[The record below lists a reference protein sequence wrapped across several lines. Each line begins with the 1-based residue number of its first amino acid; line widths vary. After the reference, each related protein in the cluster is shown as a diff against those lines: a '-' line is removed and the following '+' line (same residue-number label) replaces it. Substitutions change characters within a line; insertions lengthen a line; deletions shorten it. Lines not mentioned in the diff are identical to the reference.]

1 MHSRAFSGLIVFALA
16 LFGAA
21 QAQSA
26 APGVALAMAISGDI
40 SPPVQAFSEIESSA
54 VLQLGDSSSITFVH
68 YEKCTMVS
76 VTGGEVRLSEGRY
89 SVQGGKITK
98 EQKVTCPRPVRLA
111 EGGKV
116 MSATMIMRSTPKII
130 PSMPRFVIAGHGSGR
145 VTAVKIVRDEQAI
158 ARLPVVDNATIWPT
172 SLPAL
177 SDGQTYDVYGQNN
190 AGEHL
195 FLMRFTATGSVPT
208 TPDKTLVIL
217 RLK

>member
-1 MHSRAFSGLIVFALA
+1 MRSHAFSGLIVFALA
-16 LFGAA
+16 LFGAG
-21 QAQSA
+21 QAQGA

-54 VLQLGDSSSITFVH
+54 VLQLGSSSSITFVH

-89 SVQGGKITK
+89 SITGGKITK

-111 EGGKV
+111 EAGKV

-130 PSMPRFVIAGHGSGR
+130 PSMPRFVIAGQGSEQ
-145 VTAVKIVRDEQAI
+145 VTTVKIVHDEQAI
-158 ARLPVVDNATIWPT
+158 AKLPVIDNATIWPT

-177 SDGQTYDVYGQNN
+177 SDGLTYDVLGQNQV
-190 AGEHL
+190 GEHL
-195 FLMRFTATGSVPT
+195 FLMRFTVAGAASA